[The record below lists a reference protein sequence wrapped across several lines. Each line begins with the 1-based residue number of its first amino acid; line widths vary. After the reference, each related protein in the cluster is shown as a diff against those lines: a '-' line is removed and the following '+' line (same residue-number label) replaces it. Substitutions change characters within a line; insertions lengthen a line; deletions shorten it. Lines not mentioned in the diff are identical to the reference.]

1 MKHFFLLA
9 LMLSLAPSAEAASP
23 AVGKFRSFL
32 CASPS
37 RARVG
42 SASLVKVDGRTLVL
56 TSSHVL
62 FHGTNAQGV
71 CHEFISGAS
80 RLVLNPIA
88 INALNG
94 LAVLDVVGGSG
105 PSLAPLE
112 ISGDSLPGDP
122 TRGCLAGVPF
132 DAVGLPDRCEAD
144 VPTRQSPR
152 TILPLVPS
160 VMEVRG
166 HSEYGMSGGAWLD
179 SNGRWDGLVSHQYL
193 AIEAGKPA
201 TIHHYDTKPSSTAEL
216 VALVIER
223 PFAVSW
229 IRNALSGATE
239 ARIAEDLDAQK
250 RGVFVLALGG
260 VLFEER
266 CQVASPVGGIGGDA
280 IGIGGPGT
288 SSGCLIQLSLAPSTT
303 LIQPWPLSEAEPRWL
318 VAAKLQLYGKS
329 QAWITGLNVH
339 GRLVPVSGLMRL
351 LTAFSRGAQ
360 PLLRYT
366 QTDLSGL
373 DASGRLV
380 VETGKALVSE
390 LARLRTLQGLSA
402 DGALLL
408 DEIEVIAREAQ
419 EAQFE
424 LIDTDQLQRLLSTD
438 PQQTARW
445 SALLE
450 GMDSEG
456 FDTVIQ
462 LKSDLLRLR
471 DALAKVTGR

>member
-1 MKHFFLLA
+1 
-9 LMLSLAPSAEAASP
+9 
-23 AVGKFRSFL
+23 
-32 CASPS
+32 
-37 RARVG
+37 
-42 SASLVKVDGRTLVL
+42 
-56 TSSHVL
+56 
-62 FHGTNAQGV
+62 
-71 CHEFISGAS
+71 
-80 RLVLNPIA
+80 
-88 INALNG
+88 
-94 LAVLDVVGGSG
+94 
-105 PSLAPLE
+105 
-112 ISGDSLPGDP
+112 
-122 TRGCLAGVPF
+122 
-132 DAVGLPDRCEAD
+132 
-144 VPTRQSPR
+144 
-152 TILPLVPS
+152 
-160 VMEVRG
+160 MEVRG

-266 CQVASPVGGIGGDA
+266 CQVASPVGGIGGDAIGIGGDA